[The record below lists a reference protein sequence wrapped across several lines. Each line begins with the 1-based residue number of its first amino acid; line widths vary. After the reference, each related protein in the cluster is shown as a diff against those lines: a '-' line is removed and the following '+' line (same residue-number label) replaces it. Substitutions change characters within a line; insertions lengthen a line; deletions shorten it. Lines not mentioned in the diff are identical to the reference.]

1 MERTFESEASLTFSE
16 AMSIIVGHGVG
27 SGILAVPYLASRNS
41 WRDILLILLA
51 AYLINLVLHFM
62 IAELSYNNGGAQ
74 FIKCFEREL
83 FSGKIGK
90 VLTWTAFAFLGLS
103 VLVNVSGFIA
113 GSAAVFSAWFG
124 LPSRIG
130 MILYFVLASLVVLFG
145 MKIVGICEKISVFA
159 MVAVIAILFAATVI
173 SARHPFANHFIT
185 STNIVAL
192 YSTIAFSLSAV
203 MSVPQVVKGLAGD
216 AKKIRRSIAAG
227 TGINAG
233 LILLI
238 TFMTLLGTG
247 SAVTENGALVDLAG
261 ALGGWVGIV
270 GFVFSLLALSTSF
283 WANTLN
289 LRDIVHEQTGL
300 RNRIS
305 YLVCALP
312 CLALALLGLQSFVG
326 FTRLAGIV
334 QVLTGIGVIV
344 SYHRS
349 RKREG
354 RGPICG
360 RLGCLPL
367 EILVILASLLSTVG
381 AVLTVR

>member
-1 MERTFESEASLTFSE
+1 
-16 AMSIIVGHGVG
+16 MSIIVGHGVG

-90 VLTWTAFAFLGLS
+90 ILTWAAFAFLGLS

-159 MVAVIAILFAATVI
+159 MVAVIAVLFAATVI
-173 SARHPFANHFIT
+173 SARHPFTNHFIA
-185 STNIVAL
+185 STNIIAL

-227 TGINAG
+227 PGA
-233 LILLI
+233 
-238 TFMTLLGTG
+238 GTG
-247 SAVTENGALVDLAG
+247 DREPSPVSAV
-261 ALGGWVGIV
+261 
-270 GFVFSLLALSTSF
+270 
-283 WANTLN
+283 
-289 LRDIVHEQTGL
+289 
-300 RNRIS
+300 
-305 YLVCALP
+305 C
-312 CLALALLGLQSFVG
+312 
-326 FTRLAGIV
+326 
-334 QVLTGIGVIV
+334 
-344 SYHRS
+344 
-349 RKREG
+349 
-354 RGPICG
+354 
-360 RLGCLPL
+360 
-367 EILVILASLLSTVG
+367 
-381 AVLTVR
+381 VRFLWQ